1 MGKNSIHEKI
11 KANAASMQAVNS
23 GKRASS
29 KDAGAVQA
37 TIKTS
42 NEGSKQNRIK
52 IKSK

>member
-1 MGKNSIHEKI
+1 MAVNSAHEKI
-11 KANAASMQAVNS
+11 KANTASIKASNS

-29 KDAGAVQA
+29 KNAGAVRA

-52 IKSK
+52 VKNK